1 MPYKHVRLNDPLS
14 RPLISNDDRFIFLTR
29 IVYWLGYWQ
38 SLPEKDPLEHHF
50 GLYRTSALR
59 ELLFTLYLYSGLQP
73 SVWGESYLWH
83 WKFKKL
89 SFTLKYLSH
98 DIGINNL
105 RIAYPIII
113 SRTVETTLLAF
124 NFEVCLLFPSC
135 NKQQYLII
143 VLLTMMLYSE
153 YQRTRLRK

>member
-1 MPYKHVRLNDPLS
+1 MNPLLLLWPFRMTNAAQRPKRINFDQILLSLWKIFNINMPYKHVRLNDPLS

-73 SVWGESYLWH
+73 SVWGESYL
-83 WKFKKL
+83 
-89 SFTLKYLSH
+89 
-98 DIGINNL
+98 
-105 RIAYPIII
+105 
-113 SRTVETTLLAF
+113 
-124 NFEVCLLFPSC
+124 
-135 NKQQYLII
+135 
-143 VLLTMMLYSE
+143 
-153 YQRTRLRK
+153 